1 MAFEIE
7 TTLLILFNK
16 EVQLKIKTALVLF
29 IDAQG
34 KEQLNRACSLKQA
47 SKLVSLVAHM
57 LQELVVKL
65 YATAAQTEEPL
76 EMFVL
81 VIFKRHSFFLLPQPL
96 HPVIPKLTQKEID
109 FSG

>member
-1 MAFEIE
+1 ME

-16 EVQLKIKTALVLF
+16 EVQLKIETALALF

-34 KEQLNRACSLKQA
+34 KGQFNRVCRLQQA
-47 SKLVSLVAHM
+47 SKLASLVAHM

-65 YATAAQTEEPL
+65 YASAAQTEEPL

-81 VIFKRHSFFLLPQPL
+81 VIFKRHSFFLLPQPP
-96 HPVIPKLTQKEID
+96 HPAIPKLTQKEID

>member
-1 MAFEIE
+1 MAFKIE

-16 EVQLKIKTALVLF
+16 EVQLKIKTALALF

-34 KEQLNRACSLKQA
+34 KEQFNRACNLS
-47 SKLVSLVAHM
+47 SKLVPLVVHM

-65 YATAAQTEEPL
+65 YASATQTEEPR
-76 EMFVL
+76 EMFAL

-96 HPVIPKLTQKEID
+96 HPAIPKLTQKEID

>member
-1 MAFEIE
+1 
-7 TTLLILFNK
+7 
-16 EVQLKIKTALVLF
+16 
-29 IDAQG
+29 
-34 KEQLNRACSLKQA
+34 
-47 SKLVSLVAHM
+47 M

-65 YATAAQTEEPL
+65 YASAAQTEEPL

-96 HPVIPKLTQKEID
+96 HPAIPKLTQKEID

>member
-1 MAFEIE
+1 M
-7 TTLLILFNK
+7 
-16 EVQLKIKTALVLF
+16 VLF
-29 IDAQG
+29 IGAQG
-34 KEQLNRACSLKQA
+34 KEPVSRACSLKQA

-81 VIFKRHSFFLLPQPL
+81 VIFKGHSFFLLPPL
-96 HPVIPKLTQKEID
+96 HPAIPKLTQKEID
-109 FSG
+109 FSGWLSLSSFPPGTC

>member
-1 MAFEIE
+1 
-7 TTLLILFNK
+7 
-16 EVQLKIKTALVLF
+16 
-29 IDAQG
+29 
-34 KEQLNRACSLKQA
+34 
-47 SKLVSLVAHM
+47 M

-65 YATAAQTEEPL
+65 YAFAAQTEEPL

-96 HPVIPKLTQKEID
+96 HPAIPKLTQKEID